1 MQRATAKALAF
12 RLLAATTAMT
22 ATGAFLAATAPP
34 VRAAQVGGV
43 QGTIKDANGAAVA
56 GAQVQLIPQGGAP
69 RFARTDASGYYSF
82 AGVDPGTYT
91 IQVSVVTFN
100 PVGQPVS
107 IAQDINSTVDFTLT
121 KRVLTRRGAG
131 ITIPLTKTTDTQ
143 TDQVV
148 TAEDERREK
157 SQPNNLYQ
165 STGLLNYKTGVTVD
179 AGQYPH
185 VRGSDGNQIN
195 WSIDG
200 IDLRDPITNQFAT
213 NLVTAGISSSNVI
226 TGGADASYGGSAGA
240 YLNQISANGR
250 EISKGKPYAG
260 FIEQTNGPGSKWGYS
275 GANVQVGGVLLNN
288 KLDYALSS
296 IVFKTKYGDNTQ
308 LGELHSSHDEVGK
321 FNYYA
326 GPNDT
331 FTTFFAHGAEN
342 YNSYQIDAQGN
353 YIANTLFFDP
363 DRLRTDPKTGR
374 QYISARNLDSS
385 FNDHNLQTYNL
396 DHFTYKHNFA
406 PSSYLQ
412 YRIYQLHQ
420 AIPNHQEAT
429 GNFYDFDRTNVTGNQ
444 INYYNQLNKSN
455 TLQAGLEYKDAKGSF
470 RRQIVAVSRGDL
482 GTLTSGLLRYSDRTY
497 NAYPQDFAL
506 YLSDQLRAAQDKLV
520 FNYGLRFQSTTYKGG
535 ASKYADSVGNSY
547 PGQYT
552 TKSTDPRLGLTFTP
566 AQDLTFRS
574 SYTVN
579 SQHADERRIERFG
592 PEDVG
597 AVGTSLNA
605 NPLIQSRDAY
615 RAQGFSRVSLSHS
628 KDFDL
633 GVEKGFNLRQGLLQG
648 AYNFGVTGYQKYGY
662 DIAFLRQQDYL
673 RGLNN
678 VSAATPTGFANIG
691 YNNDGTQHASGFEF
705 SFRKLQRRPSDWSGY
720 LNYTN
725 QVVRTNSSLYDTAYA
740 PYFVTYLG
748 TSGAFTNDQLQGL
761 ARREFAP
768 SWDQRHTVALVA
780 HKNLNK
786 LFGATFIL
794 DAGSGLPFYAG
805 ASSNGNFGA
814 VSSGFADIGVNTT
827 GGADFTQ
834 VPISLGGGKL
844 PPLNPL
850 VGYTGWHYKVSV
862 NTDFNVTDTFSL
874 FLNVDNVFDKKTALS
889 LATGSFSGVPYYN
902 APSAA
907 YPQGQEVYKYQSKLT
922 PVYLTFGFRQ
932 RF

>member
-1 MQRATAKALAF
+1 MQKATAKALAF

-43 QGTIKDANGAAVA
+43 QGTIKDASGAAVA

-69 RFARTDASGYYSF
+69 RFARTDAGGYYSF

-107 IAQDINSTVDFTLT
+107 ISQDINSTVDFTLT

-165 STGLLNYKTGVTVD
+165 STGLLNYKTGVTID

-275 GANVQVGGVLLNN
+275 GANVQLGGVLLNN

-296 IVFKTKYGDNTQ
+296 IVFRTKYGDNTQ

-342 YNSYQIDAQGN
+342 YNTYQTTPN
-353 YIANTLFFDP
+353 SLFFDP
-363 DRLRTDPKTGR
+363 DRPRTDPTTGV
-374 QYISARNLDSS
+374 QYLSARDLGTD
-385 FNDHNLQTYNL
+385 FNDHNVQTYNL

-406 PSSYLQ
+406 PSTYVQ

-420 AIPNHQEAT
+420 ATPTHSEGT
-429 GNFYDFDRTNVTGNQ
+429 GGLFTFDRNNVTGNQ
-444 INYYNQLNKSN
+444 VNFYDQLNKNN
-455 TLQAGLEYKDAKGSF
+455 TLQAGLEYKDAKGSY
-470 RRQIVAVSRGDL
+470 RRQLTSLTRGDL
-482 GTLTSGLLRYSDRTY
+482 ATTTSSFKRYSDRNYT
-497 NAYPQDFAL
+497 AYPQDFAL

-520 FNYGLRFQSTTYKGG
+520 FNYGARFQSTTYKGG
-535 ASKYADSVGNSY
+535 DSKYADSVGNPLPS
-547 PGQYT
+547 GFT

-566 AQDLTFRS
+566 VQDLTFRS
-574 SYTVN
+574 SYTIN
-579 SQHADERRIERFG
+579 SQHADERRIERLG

-597 AVGTSLNA
+597 SIGSSLSTI
-605 NPLIQSRDAY
+605 PLVQSRDAY

-633 GVEKGFNLRQGLLQG
+633 GVEKGFNLRQGLIQG
-648 AYNFGVTGYQKYGY
+648 AYNFSVTGYKKYGY
-662 DIAFLRQQDYL
+662 DIAFLTSPDYT
-673 RGLNN
+673 
-678 VSAATPTGFANIG
+678 VANKIQ

-705 SFRKLQRRPSDWSGY
+705 SLRKLQRRPSDWSGY

-740 PYFVTYLG
+740 PYFTTYESSNFDNA
-748 TSGAFTNDQLQGL
+748 TLQGL
-761 ARREFAP
+761 SRREFAP

-780 HKNLNK
+780 HKNINK

-805 ASSNGNFGA
+805 STSDGNFGA
-814 VSSGFADIGVNTT
+814 ISNGFANVGVNTT
-827 GGADFTQ
+827 GAAEFTQ

-850 VGYTGWHYKVSV
+850 VGYTGWHYKISV
-862 NTDFNVTDTFSL
+862 NSDFNVTDTFSL

-907 YPQGQEVYKYQSKLT
+907 YPQGQEVYRYQSKLT

>member
-1 MQRATAKALAF
+1 MSMQKATAKALAF
-12 RLLAATTAMT
+12 RLLAATTALS
-22 ATGAFLAATAPP
+22 ATGAFFAATAPP

-43 QGTIKDANGAAVA
+43 QGTIKDASGAAVA

-91 IQVSVVTFN
+91 IQVNVVTFN

-107 IAQDINSTVDFTLT
+107 ISQDINSTIDFTLT

-213 NLVTAGISSSNVI
+213 NRVTAGISSSNVI

-240 YLNQISANGR
+240 YLNQISASGR
-250 EISKGKPYAG
+250 EISKGKPYGG
-260 FIEQTNGPGSKWGYS
+260 FVEQTNGPGSKWGYS

-296 IVFKTKYGDNTQ
+296 IVFRTKYGDNTQ

-342 YNSYQIDAQGN
+342 YNSYQTTPN
-353 YIANTLFFDP
+353 SLFFDP
-363 DRLRTDPKTGR
+363 DQVRTDPATGR
-374 QYISARNLDSS
+374 QYVSARDLGTT

-406 PSSYLQ
+406 ASSYLQ
-412 YRIYQLHQ
+412 YRVYQLHQ
-420 AIPNHQEAT
+420 AIPNHEEQT
-429 GNFYDFDRTNVTGNQ
+429 LNFYNTDRSNVTGNQ
-444 INYYNQLNKSN
+444 INYYNQLNKTN
-455 TLQAGLEYKDAKGSF
+455 TLQAGLEYKDAKGSY
-470 RRQIVAVSRGDL
+470 RRQIVSVQRGDL
-482 GTLTSGLLRYSDRTY
+482 ATTTSSLLRYSDRTY

-506 YLSDQLRAAQDKLV
+506 YLSDQLRAAQDRLT
-520 FNYGLRFQSTTYKGG
+520 FNYGVRFQSTTYKGG
-535 ASKYADSVGNSY
+535 DSKYADSIGAPLPS
-547 PGQYT
+547 QYT
-552 TKSTDPRLGLTFTP
+552 TKSTDPRFGLTFTP
-566 AQDLTFRS
+566 VQDLTFRS
-574 SYTVN
+574 SYTIN
-579 SQHADERRIERFG
+579 SQHADERRIERLG

-597 AVGTSLNA
+597 VVGTSLNA

-648 AYNFGVTGYQKYGY
+648 AYNFSVTGYKKYGY
-662 DIAFLRQQDYL
+662 DIAFQTSPNY
-673 RGLNN
+673 
-678 VSAATPTGFANIG
+678 ANANKIF

-725 QVVRTNSSLYDTAYA
+725 QVVRTNASLYDTAYT
-740 PYFVTYLG
+740 PYFALYEAQNFDNATV
-748 TSGAFTNDQLQGL
+748 QGL
-761 ARREFAP
+761 VRREFAP

-805 ASSNGNFGA
+805 SSSNGNFG
-814 VSSGFADIGVNTT
+814 SISNGFANIGATTT
-827 GGADFTQ
+827 GGAEFTQ
-834 VPISLGGGKL
+834 VPVSLGGGRL

-850 VGYTGWHYKVSV
+850 VGYTGWHYKISV

-889 LATGSFSGVPYYN
+889 LATGSFSGEPYYT
-902 APSAA
+902 APSAQ
-907 YPQGQEVYKYQSKLT
+907 YPQGQEVYRYQSKLT

>member
-1 MQRATAKALAF
+1 MQKANSKTLAF
-12 RLLAATTAMT
+12 RLLAVTSTMSMT
-22 ATGAFLAATAPP
+22 AAFLAAAAPP

-43 QGTIKDANGAAVA
+43 QGTIKDTTGQAVP

-91 IQVSVVTFN
+91 IQVNVVTFN
-100 PVGQPVS
+100 PIGQPVAIS
-107 IAQDINSTVDFTLT
+107 QDIDSTVDFTLV
-121 KRVLTRRGAG
+121 KRVLTRRGTG

-213 NLVTAGISSSNVI
+213 NLVTAGISSSNII
-226 TGGADASYGGSAGA
+226 TGGANASYGGSAGA

-260 FIEQTNGPGSKWGYS
+260 FVEQTNGPGSKWGYS
-275 GANVQVGGVLLNN
+275 GASVQVGGVLLNN

-296 IVFKTKYGDNTQ
+296 IVFRTKYGDNTQ

-342 YNSYQIDAQGN
+342 YNSYQTTPN
-353 YIANTLFFDP
+353 SLFFDP
-363 DRLRTDPKTGR
+363 DKVRTDPATGR
-374 QYISARNLDSS
+374 QYTSVRDLGTS
-385 FNDHNLQTYNL
+385 FNDHSVQTYNL

-406 PSSYLQ
+406 ASSYLQ
-412 YRIYQLHQ
+412 YRVYQLHQ
-420 AIPNHQEAT
+420 AIPNHEEQT
-429 GNFYDFDRTNVTGNQ
+429 GNFYNTDRSNVTGNQ
-444 INYYNQLNKSN
+444 INYYNQLNKN
-455 TLQAGLEYKDAKGSF
+455 NILEAGVEYKDAKGSY
-470 RRQIVAVSRGDL
+470 RRQIVNVQRGDL
-482 GTLTSGLLRYSDRTY
+482 ATTTSALLRYSDRTY

-506 YLSDQLRAAQDKLV
+506 YLSDQLRAAQNRLT

-535 ASKYADSVGNSY
+535 DSKYADSIGDPLPS
-547 PGQYT
+547 QYT

-566 AQDLTFRS
+566 VQDLTFRS
-574 SYTVN
+574 SYTIN
-579 SQHADERRIERFG
+579 SQHADERRIERLG

-597 AVGTSLNA
+597 DVGTSINPGTATLPA
-605 NPLIQSRDAY
+605 NLVQSRDAY

-648 AYNFGVTGYQKYGY
+648 AYNFSVTGYQKYGY
-662 DIAFLRQQDYL
+662 DIAFQTSPNY
-673 RGLNN
+673 
-678 VSAATPTGFANIG
+678 ANANKIF

-725 QVVRTNSSLYDTAYA
+725 QVVRTNASLYDTAYT
-740 PYFVTYLG
+740 PYFALYEAQNFDNATV
-748 TSGAFTNDQLQGL
+748 QGL
-761 ARREFAP
+761 VRKEFAP

-780 HKNLNK
+780 HKNINK

-794 DAGSGLPFYAG
+794 DAGSGLPFYTG
-805 ASSNGNFGA
+805 STSNGNFGA
-814 VSSGFADIGVNTT
+814 ISNGFANIGAQTT
-827 GGADFTQ
+827 GGAEFTQ

-850 VGYTGWHYKVSV
+850 VGYTGWHYKISV
-862 NTDFNVTDTFSL
+862 NTDFNLTDTFSL

-889 LATGSFSGVPYYN
+889 LATGSFSGEPYYT
-902 APSAA
+902 APTAQ
-907 YPQGQEVYKYQSKLT
+907 YPQGQEVYRYQSKLT

>member
-1 MQRATAKALAF
+1 MQKANSKTLAF
-12 RLLAATTAMT
+12 RLLAVTSTMSMT
-22 ATGAFLAATAPP
+22 AAFLAAAAPP

-43 QGTIKDANGAAVA
+43 QGTIKDTTGQAVP

-91 IQVSVVTFN
+91 IQVNVVTFN
-100 PVGQPVS
+100 PIGQPVAIS
-107 IAQDINSTVDFTLT
+107 QDINSTVDFTLV
-121 KRVLTRRGAG
+121 KRVLTRRGTG

-213 NLVTAGISSSNVI
+213 NLVTAGISSSNII
-226 TGGADASYGGSAGA
+226 TGGANASYGGSAGA

-260 FIEQTNGPGSKWGYS
+260 FVEQTNGPGSKWGYS
-275 GANVQVGGVLLNN
+275 GASVQVGGVLLNN

-296 IVFKTKYGDNTQ
+296 IVFRTKYGDNTQ

-342 YNSYQIDAQGN
+342 YNSYQTTPN
-353 YIANTLFFDP
+353 SLFFDP
-363 DRLRTDPKTGR
+363 DKVRTDPATGR
-374 QYISARNLDSS
+374 QYTSVRDLGTS
-385 FNDHNLQTYNL
+385 FNDHSVQTYNL

-406 PSSYLQ
+406 ASSYLQ
-412 YRIYQLHQ
+412 YRVYQLHQ
-420 AIPNHQEAT
+420 ATPNHQEQT
-429 GNFYDFDRTNVTGNQ
+429 GNFYNTDRSNVTGNQ
-444 INYYNQLNKSN
+444 INYYNQLNKN
-455 TLQAGLEYKDAKGSF
+455 NILEAGVEYKDAKGSY
-470 RRQIVAVSRGDL
+470 RRQIVNVQRGDL
-482 GTLTSGLLRYSDRTY
+482 ATTTSALLRYSDRTY

-506 YLSDQLRAAQDKLV
+506 YLSDQLRAAQNRLT

-535 ASKYADSVGNSY
+535 DSKYADSVGAPLPS
-547 PGQYT
+547 QYT
-552 TKSTDPRLGLTFTP
+552 TKSTDPRLGLAFTP
-566 AQDLTFRS
+566 VQDLTFRS
-574 SYTVN
+574 SYTID
-579 SQHADERRIERFG
+579 SQHADERRIERLG

-597 AVGTSLNA
+597 DIGTSLNA

-628 KDFDL
+628 KNFDL

-648 AYNFGVTGYQKYGY
+648 TYNFSVTGYQKYGY
-662 DIAFLRQQDYL
+662 DIAFQTSPNY
-673 RGLNN
+673 
-678 VSAATPTGFANIG
+678 ANANKIF

-725 QVVRTNSSLYDTAYA
+725 QVVRTNASLYDTAYT
-740 PYFVTYLG
+740 PYFALYEAQNFDNATV
-748 TSGAFTNDQLQGL
+748 QGL
-761 ARREFAP
+761 VRKEFAP

-780 HKNLNK
+780 HKNINK

-805 ASSNGNFGA
+805 STSNGNFGA
-814 VSSGFADIGVNTT
+814 ISNGFANIGAQTT
-827 GGADFTQ
+827 GGAEFTQ
-834 VPISLGGGKL
+834 VPISLGDGKL

-850 VGYTGWHYKVSV
+850 VGYTGWHYKISI
-862 NTDFNVTDTFSL
+862 NTDFNLTDTFSL

-889 LATGSFSGVPYYN
+889 LATGSFSGEPYYT
-902 APSAA
+902 APTAQ
-907 YPQGQEVYKYQSKLT
+907 YPQGQEVFRYQSKLT

>member
-1 MQRATAKALAF
+1 MQKANSKTLAF
-12 RLLAATTAMT
+12 RLLAVTSTMSMT
-22 ATGAFLAATAPP
+22 AAFLAAAAPP

-43 QGTIKDANGAAVA
+43 QGTIKDTNGQAVP

-91 IQVSVVTFN
+91 IQVNVVTFN
-100 PVGQPVS
+100 PIGQPVAIS
-107 IAQDINSTVDFTLT
+107 QDINSTVDFTLV
-121 KRVLTRRGAG
+121 KRVLTRRGTG

-143 TDQVV
+143 TDQSVS
-148 TAEDERREK
+148 AEDERREK

-200 IDLRDPITNQFAT
+200 IDLRDPVTNQFAT
-213 NLVTAGISSSNVI
+213 NLVTAGISTSNVI

-260 FIEQTNGPGSKWGYS
+260 FVEQTNGPGSKWGYS

-296 IVFKTKYGDNTQ
+296 IVFRTKYGDNTQ

-342 YNSYQIDAQGN
+342 YNSYQTVPN
-353 YIANTLFFDP
+353 SLFFDP
-363 DRLRTDPKTGR
+363 DQVRTDPKTGQ
-374 QYISARNLDSS
+374 QYTSVRDLGTG
-385 FNDHNLQTYNL
+385 FNDHSVQTYNL

-406 PSSYLQ
+406 ASSYLQ

-420 AIPNHQEAT
+420 AIPNHEEGT
-429 GNFYDFDRTNVTGNQ
+429 LNFYNTDRSNVTGNQ
-444 INYYNQLNKSN
+444 LNYYNQLNKNN
-455 TLQAGLEYKDAKGSF
+455 TLQAGLEYKDAKGSY
-470 RRQIVAVSRGDL
+470 RRQIVSVQRGDL
-482 GTLTSGLLRYSDRTY
+482 ATTTSKSLRYSDRTY

-506 YLSDQLRAAQDKLV
+506 YLSDQLRAAQNRLT
-520 FNYGLRFQSTTYKGG
+520 FNYGLRFQSTTYR
-535 ASKYADSVGNSY
+535 ATRSLYADSIGQSY
-547 PGQYT
+547 PDGYT

-566 AQDLTFRS
+566 VQDLTFRS

-579 SQHADERRIERFG
+579 SQHPDERRIERIG
-592 PEDVG
+592 PLDAG
-597 AVGTSLNA
+597 DIGTSINSGVNPGTTTIPA
-605 NPLIQSRDAY
+605 NLVQSRDAY
-615 RAQGFSRVSLSHS
+615 NAQAFSRVALSHS

-633 GVEKGFNLRQGLLQG
+633 GVEKGFNLRSSPLQG
-648 AYNFGVTGYQKYGY
+648 SYNFSVTGYQKYGY
-662 DIAFLRQQDYL
+662 DLAFLRQPDYTVFP
-673 RGLNN
+673 GGKT
-678 VSAATPTGFANIG
+678 A

-705 SFRKLQRRPSDWSGY
+705 SLRKLQRRPSDWSGY
-720 LNYTN
+720 INYTN
-725 QVVRTNSSLYDTAYA
+725 QVVRTNSSLYDTAYT
-740 PYFVTYLG
+740 PYFVNYEASNFDNAT
-748 TSGAFTNDQLQGL
+748 LQSL

-768 SWDQRHTVALVA
+768 SWDQRHTIAVVA
-780 HKNLNK
+780 HKNINK

-805 ASSNGNFGA
+805 ATSNGNFGA
-814 VSSGFADIGVNTT
+814 IGNGFANIGGVTT
-827 GGADFTQ
+827 GGAEFTQ
-834 VPISLGGGKL
+834 VPISLGGGRL

-850 VGYTGWHYKVSV
+850 VGYTGWHYKISI
-862 NTDFNVTDTFSL
+862 NTDFNLTDTFSL

-889 LATGSFSGVPYYN
+889 LATGSFSGEPYYT
-902 APSAA
+902 APTAQ
-907 YPQGQEVYKYQSKLT
+907 YPQGQEVYRYQSKLT

>member
-1 MQRATAKALAF
+1 MQKANSKTLAF
-12 RLLAATTAMT
+12 RLLAVTSTMSMT
-22 ATGAFLAATAPP
+22 AAFLAAAAPP

-43 QGTIKDANGAAVA
+43 QGTIKDTTGQAVP

-91 IQVSVVTFN
+91 IQVNVVTFN
-100 PVGQPVS
+100 PIGQPVAIS
-107 IAQDINSTVDFTLT
+107 QDIDSTVDFTLV
-121 KRVLTRRGAG
+121 KRVLTRRGTG

-157 SQPNNLYQ
+157 SQPNTLYQ

-213 NLVTAGISSSNVI
+213 NLVTAGISSSNII
-226 TGGADASYGGSAGA
+226 TGGANASYGGSAGA

-260 FIEQTNGPGSKWGYS
+260 FVEQTNGPGSKWGYS
-275 GANVQVGGVLLNN
+275 GASVQVGGVLLNN

-296 IVFKTKYGDNTQ
+296 IVFRTKYGDNTQ

-342 YNSYQIDAQGN
+342 YNSYQTTPN
-353 YIANTLFFDP
+353 SLFFDP
-363 DRLRTDPKTGR
+363 DKVRTDPATGR
-374 QYISARNLDSS
+374 QYTSVRDLGTS
-385 FNDHNLQTYNL
+385 FNDHSVQTYNL

-406 PSSYLQ
+406 ASSYLQ
-412 YRIYQLHQ
+412 YRVYQLHQ
-420 AIPNHQEAT
+420 ATPNHQEGT
-429 GNFYDFDRTNVTGNQ
+429 LNFYNTDRSNVTGNQ
-444 INYYNQLNKSN
+444 INYYNQLNKN
-455 TLQAGLEYKDAKGSF
+455 NILEAGVEYKDAKGSY
-470 RRQIVAVSRGDL
+470 RRQIVNVQRGDL
-482 GTLTSGLLRYSDRTY
+482 ATTTSALLRYSDRTY

-506 YLSDQLRAAQDKLV
+506 YLSDQLRAAQNRLT

-535 ASKYADSVGNSY
+535 DSKYADSVGAPLPS
-547 PGQYT
+547 QYT

-566 AQDLTFRS
+566 VQDLTFRS
-574 SYTVN
+574 SYTID
-579 SQHADERRIERFG
+579 SQHADERRIERLG

-597 AVGTSLNA
+597 DIGTSLNA

-628 KDFDL
+628 KNFDL

-648 AYNFGVTGYQKYGY
+648 AYNFSVTGYQKYGY
-662 DIAFLRQQDYL
+662 DIAFQTSPNY
-673 RGLNN
+673 
-678 VSAATPTGFANIG
+678 ANANKIF

-725 QVVRTNSSLYDTAYA
+725 QVVRTNASLYDTAYT
-740 PYFVTYLG
+740 PYFALYEAQNFDNATV
-748 TSGAFTNDQLQGL
+748 QGL
-761 ARREFAP
+761 VRKEFAP

-780 HKNLNK
+780 HKNINK

-805 ASSNGNFGA
+805 SSSNGNFGA
-814 VSSGFADIGVNTT
+814 ISNGFANIGAQTT
-827 GGADFTQ
+827 GGAEFTQ

-850 VGYTGWHYKVSV
+850 VGYTGWHYKISI
-862 NTDFNVTDTFSL
+862 NTDFNLTDTFSL

-889 LATGSFSGVPYYN
+889 LATGSFSGEPYYT
-902 APSAA
+902 APTAQ
-907 YPQGQEVYKYQSKLT
+907 YPQGQEVYRYQSKLT